1 MDLYGH
7 LIYPPSSAAA
17 AALPAAIAAVGRR
30 RKGDVKEMIRNS
42 NFLYI
47 FVMHLYS

>member
-7 LIYPPSSAAA
+7 LTLYY
-17 AALPAAIAAVGRR
+17 
-30 RKGDVKEMIRNS
+30 S

-47 FVMHLYS
+47 FVLYDYSGLTFPMR